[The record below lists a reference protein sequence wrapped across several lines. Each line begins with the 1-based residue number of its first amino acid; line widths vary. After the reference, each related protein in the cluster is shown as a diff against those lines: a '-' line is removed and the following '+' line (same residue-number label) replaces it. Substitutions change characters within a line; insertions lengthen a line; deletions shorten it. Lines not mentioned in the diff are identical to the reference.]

1 MRFFGF
7 SSKMVWI
14 NDGALDP
21 TMIAV
26 CSVQSKVALLAHS
39 DRAGSRIYSRS
50 PDMRCRLALIETC
63 TLKRCLDSAFA
74 SPCEF
79 ALKQW

>member
-21 TMIAV
+21 TMIA
-26 CSVQSKVALLAHS
+26 QSKVALLAHS

-74 SPCEF
+74 LPGEF